1 MPQNPRAQVEDHIA
15 ALRTD
20 IVRTLCE
27 LLDVDEPQAA
37 VIAARLIATMRERF
51 GGERVYIGVRNG
63 IDRDAVLRDWRGNNV
78 AEVCANHQ
86 LSRATLYRLIAEG
99 RRAGL
104 SLADIPKRGR
114 A

>member
-1 MPQNPRAQVEDHIA
+1 MSQQPRTQVEDHIA

-27 LLDVDEPQAA
+27 LLQVDEPQAA
-37 VIAARLIATMRERF
+37 VIAARLISSMRERF
-51 GGERVYIGVRNG
+51 GGERLYIGVRNG
-63 IDRDAVLRDWRGNNV
+63 TDRDAVLRDWRGNN
-78 AEVCANHQ
+78 AEEVCAAHRIS
-86 LSRATLYRLIAEG
+86 LRTLYRIIKEG

-104 SLADIPKRGR
+104 AVAEPAQR

>member
-63 IDRDAVLRDWRGNNV
+63 IDRDAVLRDWNGRNV
-78 AEVCANHQ
+78 DEVCAAHVI
-86 LSRATLYRLIAEG
+86 SRRTLYRILKEA

-104 SLADIPKRGR
+104 RVERKA
-114 A
+114 